1 MEWIEQLFNNP
12 TVVQSVLL
20 LCVVSA
26 LGLILGRIKIFGISL
41 GVTFVFFVGIVAG
54 HFGFVPDPSML
65 GFAQSF
71 GLILFVYALGLQVGP
86 GFFSSFRNGG
96 IKLTMLASSVVA
108 IGLILSVLFH
118 KLLNIPIAEM
128 MGILSGAVTNTPALG
143 AAQQTLDYMRHID
156 STIPGAEIA
165 LGCAVAYPLGVVGV
179 IMALAIL
186 NRLFPS
192 DSSSQTDNSSKE
204 KRAYIASFQIT
215 NNQLKGKTVK
225 EVATLSHK
233 DFVISRLWR
242 DGKVTIPN
250 SETTFATG
258 DRVLVMT
265 TESDAEWLELLF
277 GAQEARNWN
286 DDAIDWNM
294 IDSDLVSRR
303 ILVTQ
308 QNINGKKLGALRLR
322 NLYGVNVTRVN
333 RSGIELLPNRD
344 LLLQMGDKLTVVG
357 EKASISNV
365 EKVLGNSL
373 SRLKEP
379 NLITIF
385 IGIVLGLMLGSVP
398 ISIPG
403 VLVPIKLGIAGGPI
417 VVGILMG
424 AFGPRFSMVTY
435 TTQSANLMLRQ
446 IGITLYLAGL
456 GMESGGRFVDTIL
469 RPEGALWV
477 IVGFALTIV
486 PVLIVG
492 LVALKRYKLDL
503 SVVSGMLC
511 GSMSNPMALNYANSN
526 IGGDQPSVSYATVY
540 PIVMF
545 LRVITAQ
552 LLLTLFL

>member
-1 MEWIEQLFNNP
+1 MEWIGQLFNNP

-26 LGLILGRIKIFGISL
+26 LGLSLGRVKIFGISL
-41 GVTFVFFVGIVAG
+41 GVTFVFFIGIVAG

-156 STIPGAEIA
+156 VSIPSAEIA

-186 NRLFPS
+186 NKLFPS
-192 DSSSQTDNSSKE
+192 TTSSQIDSSSKE

-215 NNQLKGKTVK
+215 NNQLRGKTVK

-250 SETTFATG
+250 SETTFSLG

-277 GAQEARNWN
+277 GAQEEKNWN

-294 IDSDLVSRR
+294 IDSNLVSRR

-373 SRLKEP
+373 ARLKEP
-379 NLITIF
+379 NLIAIF
-385 IGIVLGLMLGSVP
+385 IGIVLGLILGSVP

-424 AFGPRFSMVTY
+424 AFGPRFSMITY

-469 RPEGALWV
+469 RPEGALWI
-477 IVGFALTIV
+477 IVGFVLTIL

-492 LVALKRYKLDL
+492 VIALKRFKLDL